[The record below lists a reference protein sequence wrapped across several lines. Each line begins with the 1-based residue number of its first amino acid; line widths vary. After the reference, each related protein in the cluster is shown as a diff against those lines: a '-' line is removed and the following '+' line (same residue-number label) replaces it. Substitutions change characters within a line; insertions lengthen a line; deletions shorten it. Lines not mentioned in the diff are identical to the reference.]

1 MVSALIGGQRSLALW
16 PNNSF
21 KPTPCRGITHVL
33 LRYACTCPPL
43 WHGSGFTQ
51 ALADLPTQHN
61 TNRFTRPMTGK
72 KSEVATKNQHWVPQ
86 FYLRQFATED
96 SVGAKTP
103 KVWVWDKSRQSSLET
118 PVSVRNVCGQRY
130 LYSPEAPSGSRD
142 PTLENV
148 LSELEGTAAKVWPYL
163 ITGEVDLTNQE
174 IRHFLA
180 NFFSIMHLRN
190 VFIYRTIDRT
200 MELRD
205 KLYGTPKPEFLASRR
220 ETDPDPTHSGRFF
233 VHTMLQN
240 IRKFASQLSQ
250 KPWMVLASDEPG
262 FFTSDRPVV
271 FTLKSL
277 FRANSELLFPLT
289 PRHVLATHG
298 FGEQPRIYVA
308 KCPSSLVSTTNH
320 LVEAHALKFI
330 ISAKPRAAY
339 EQI

>member
-1 MVSALIGGQRSLALW
+1 
-16 PNNSF
+16 
-21 KPTPCRGITHVL
+21 
-33 LRYACTCPPL
+33 
-43 WHGSGFTQ
+43 
-51 ALADLPTQHN
+51 
-61 TNRFTRPMTGK
+61 MTGK

-103 KVWVWDKSRQSSLET
+103 KVWVWDKSIQSSLET
-118 PVSVRNVCGQRY
+118 PVSVRNICGQRY
-130 LYSPEAPSGSRD
+130 LYSPEDTSGSRD
-142 PTLENV
+142 PTLESV
-148 LSELEGTAAKVWPYL
+148 LGELEGTAAEVWPYL
-163 ITGEVDLTNQE
+163 ITGEVDLNNQK
-174 IRHFLA
+174 IRNFLA
-180 NFFSIMHLRN
+180 KFFSILHLRN
-190 VFIYRTIDRT
+190 VSIYRTIDRA

-205 KLYGTPKPEFLASRR
+205 KLYGTPKPEFLASRG

-240 IRKFASQLSQ
+240 MGKFASQLSQ
-250 KPWMVLASDEPG
+250 KPWMVLVSEEPR

-308 KCPSSLVSTTNH
+308 KCPSSFVSTTNL
-320 LVEAHALKFI
+320 LVEAHALRFL
-330 ISAKPRAAY
+330 ISARPRAVY